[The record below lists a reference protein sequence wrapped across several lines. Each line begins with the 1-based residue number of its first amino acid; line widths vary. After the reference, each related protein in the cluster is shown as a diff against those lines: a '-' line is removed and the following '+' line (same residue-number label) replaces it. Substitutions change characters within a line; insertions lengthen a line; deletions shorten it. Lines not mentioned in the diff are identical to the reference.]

1 VLLGLG
7 FAWLLV
13 PIGDARAATTQIG
26 AVAEIAA
33 AQVPAPISSG
43 GFGVQITEATDT
55 YAVPPGYDAITAWTH
70 SAGTT
75 PGLLTFKV
83 YRPTGALHEFLVVGS
98 DTQTVSAGSV
108 QSFPVQIPV
117 QAGDRLGLSSDDV
130 ELAYETFD
138 AGDQIGFYGADL
150 PTGTTRATDGDP
162 FPEFKLDVAAT
173 LTSTPPGGAPG
184 DPGTPPGTGAPT
196 TPGAPKLD
204 VLSLTPASFAAA
216 RKGSSTRSTPLRGFG
231 TKVRYRMS
239 RAATVRFSVQKVSTG
254 RRDGAGASA
263 RCVLTTKR
271 NRSRAPCTRYVPVG
285 GAFTQTAR
293 AALNSFNFTGRVN
306 GRSLAR
312 GSYRLVA
319 TPGQGGVV
327 GNTVSHA
334 FRILR

>member
-1 VLLGLG
+1 LLALV
-7 FAWLLV
+7 FAWLLL
-13 PIGDARAATTQIG
+13 PIGNASAATTEIG

-43 GFGVQITEATDT
+43 GFGVQIAEAAGT
-55 YAVPPGYDAITAWTH
+55 YAVPPGYDTITAWTH

-75 PGLLTFKV
+75 PGVLTFKV

-98 DTQTVSAGSV
+98 DAQTVSAGSV

-117 QAGDRLGLSSDDV
+117 QAGDRIGLSSDDV

-138 AGDQIGFYGADL
+138 AGDQIGFYGADF

-173 LTSTPPGGAPG
+173 LTSTPAGTP
-184 DPGTPPGTGAPT
+184 DPGTSPGTGTPAA
-196 TPGAPKLD
+196 PGAPKLD
-204 VLSLTPASFAAA
+204 GLSLAPGSFAAA

-231 TKVRYRMS
+231 AKVRYRMS

-254 RRDGAGASA
+254 RRDGTGASA

-271 NRSRAPCTRYVPVG
+271 NRSKTPCTRYVAVG

-293 AALNSFNFTGRVN
+293 AGLNSFNFTGRVN

-319 TPGQGGVV
+319 TPGQAGVV